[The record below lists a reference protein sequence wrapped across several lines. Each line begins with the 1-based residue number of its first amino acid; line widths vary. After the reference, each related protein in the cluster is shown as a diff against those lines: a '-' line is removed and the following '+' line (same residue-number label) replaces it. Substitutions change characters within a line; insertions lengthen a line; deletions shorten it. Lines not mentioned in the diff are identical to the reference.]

1 MDIIPAGPGS
11 VNRGAPAPPR
21 HRGAPRHLH
30 HVEAPVRD
38 LLIGFLL
45 LAGWG
50 VLQFGT
56 ATHSGWI
63 HVLLIAGVLLVIR
76 GIALRGE
83 PAPGNGA

>member
-1 MDIIPAGPGS
+1 
-11 VNRGAPAPPR
+11 
-21 HRGAPRHLH
+21 
-30 HVEAPVRD
+30 VRD

-56 ATHSGWI
+56 ATRSGWI

-83 PAPGNGA
+83 PASGNGA